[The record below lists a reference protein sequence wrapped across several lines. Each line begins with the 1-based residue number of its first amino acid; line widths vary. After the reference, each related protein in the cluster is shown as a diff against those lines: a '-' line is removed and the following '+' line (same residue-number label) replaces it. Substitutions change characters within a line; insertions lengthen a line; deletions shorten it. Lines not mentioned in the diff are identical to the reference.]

1 MKETLVAISGKAFM
15 LGWGMVLI
23 YVLLNSCGGL
33 LIKMKVQGVGPCD
46 TSAPKSI
53 LVYFIKILSQFKSWI
68 GLCSVSLATCAWILA
83 LSQLELS
90 KAYPVAIG
98 LNLIVIV
105 AVSIVQ
111 FQEVLNFSKIA
122 GIILMFL
129 GTLFLCLS

>member
-33 LIKMKVQGVGPCD
+33 LIKMQVQGVGPCD